1 MNLLKTAPVE
11 EIHLIK
17 GIPFPINT
25 SFRQLLITGPPGSGK
40 STLIQR
46 LGGWSEE
53 GYIDLSMPKWWVA
66 RSLALRPREIH
77 LGFPFKGH
85 KQALTVFEKAWR
97 ELSPAP
103 ELDFD
108 RFKIPPPKRHFFSI
122 DWSKR
127 YVFEFLLPSPEALY
141 KRRQARARYGT
152 HPVDTDLEY
161 RIISDQV
168 KTYQQAAAYLHRK
181 GLNVHVREDIDM
193 PPLKII
199 DSGE

>member
-1 MNLLKTAPVE
+1 MNLLKTAPVK
-11 EIHLIK
+11 EIKLIK
-17 GIPFPINT
+17 GIPFPIDT

-46 LGGWSEE
+46 LGGWTEE
-53 GYIDLSMPKWWVA
+53 GYINLSMNKWWAA

-77 LGFPFKGH
+77 LGFPFKGYRH
-85 KQALTVFEKAWR
+85 ALTVFEKAWL
-97 ELSPAP
+97 EQSPAP

-108 RFKIPPPKRHFFSI
+108 RFKIPPPKRYLFSV

-127 YVFEFLLPSPEALY
+127 YVFEFLLPSAETLLQRRL
-141 KRRQARARYGT
+141 KRAEQGT

-161 RIISDQV
+161 KVILDQLA
-168 KTYQQAAAYLHRK
+168 TYQQAAGYLHKK
-181 GLNVHVREDIDM
+181 GLNVYVREDTDM